1 MAKRRRRKNKSTGPC
16 LTVPRRNS
24 GRRVSNSAK
33 VTMPLKALRRALA
46 AAKKGTRAIIKAR
59 VH

>member
-1 MAKRRRRKNKSTGPC
+1 MAKRRRKKNKSAGAC

-24 GRRVSNSAK
+24 GRRVPNSAK
-33 VTMPLKALRRALA
+33 VTMPLKMFRRALA
-46 AAKKGTRAIIKAR
+46 AAKKGTRAVIKAR